1 VSTVVEIQQ
10 AIARL
15 PESEQRCLARWFAEV
30 LSDAWDGQIEND
42 MVAGRLDHL
51 AEEALE
57 EFHTGQ
63 TKAFPPDEKPS
74 Q

>member
-10 AIARL
+10 AITRL

-30 LSDAWDGQIEND
+30 LSDAWDGQIEKD
-42 MVAGRLDHL
+42 IAAGRLDHL

-57 EFHTGQ
+57 EFRARQ
-63 TKAFPPDEKPS
+63 TRAFPPDEKPS